1 MSDIPKKIVKPTFD
15 SIHQLWDCRM
25 WGVKGIDNVGNDNRF
40 HLECD
45 KLLFSYKSTYSNSMW
60 ESSSSDIIINDGYRQ
75 FLIPQWHY
83 AYTGRTEADGEME
96 QELNLQVSHIE
107 QLSMSDKTLL
117 HYWRYVYAVS
127 DSEWFLRISAIPYQT
142 EIGCHYMQG
151 LIPLSVDNQD
161 LCVFYDRGEKSMIIE
176 SSSPLTEVEMDR
188 LVLAVIVALGLVIGK
203 YYGGCRFKVASDDKQ
218 FHQILGVIVDN
229 LRPSKWCPYKIFDTE
244 RTQVISMLG
253 MHDYQKYAKDE
264 VTATDKDGVFWYYDG
279 NPVGL
284 DAFQKLSELLF
295 KDDDMYVGA
304 SMLLDG
310 SMLDAGYQVPF
321 YCVSIETITSSLM
334 KGVTKTPPPMSWDD
348 YNEKVLPA
356 LKKVVDEMDIIPNA
370 AKEIYKNKLASMNY
384 PPNADKLTLCF
395 EKLGYVLTDADK
407 DAINKRNKSFHG
419 KLVSGSKPLIDQS
432 EDMLA
437 LGMRLHKLCCI
448 LLLLA
453 SGFHGKILNNEV
465 IFGIQEACARKEH
478 AYVEI

>member
-1 MSDIPKKIVKPTFD
+1 MNDIPKKIVKPTFD

-45 KLLFSYKSTYSNSMW
+45 KLLFSYKSTYSNSIV
-60 ESSSSDIIINDGYRQ
+60 ESSSSDIILNDGYRE
-75 FLIPQWHY
+75 FIIPQWHY
-83 AYTGRTEADGEME
+83 AYTGRTVADGKTE
-96 QELNLQVSHIE
+96 QELNLQVSHLE
-107 QLSMSDKTLL
+107 QLFMSDKTLP

-127 DSEWFLRISAIPYQT
+127 DSEWFLKISAIPYQT
-142 EIGCHYMQG
+142 ESGCHYMHG
-151 LIPLSVDNQD
+151 LIPLSVDSQD
-161 LCVFYDRGEKSMIIE
+161 LCIFYDRGEKSMIIE

-218 FHQILGVIVDN
+218 FHQILGIIVDN

-244 RTQVISMLG
+244 RTQIISMLG
-253 MHDYQKYAKDE
+253 MHDYQEYAKDE
-264 VTATDKDGVFWYYDG
+264 VTATDKDGIFWYYDG

-310 SMLDAGYQVPF
+310 SMLDAVYQVPF

-370 AKEIYKNKLASMNY
+370 AKEIYKNKLANMNY
-384 PPNADKLTLCF
+384 PPNADKLTLSF
-395 EKLGYVLTDADK
+395 EILGYVLTDADK

>member
-1 MSDIPKKIVKPTFD
+1 MNDIPKKIVKPTFD

-45 KLLFSYKSTYSNSMW
+45 KLLFSYKSTYSNSIV
-60 ESSSSDIIINDGYRQ
+60 ESSSSDIILNDGYRE
-75 FLIPQWHY
+75 FIIPQWHY
-83 AYTGRTEADGEME
+83 AYTGRTVADGKTE
-96 QELNLQVSHIE
+96 QELNLQVSHLE
-107 QLSMSDKTLL
+107 QLSMSDKTLP

-127 DSEWFLRISAIPYQT
+127 DSEWFLKISAIPYQT
-142 EIGCHYMQG
+142 ESGCHYMHG
-151 LIPLSVDNQD
+151 LMPLSVDSQD
-161 LCVFYDRGEKSMIIE
+161 LCIFYDKKKKSMIIE

-218 FHQILGVIVDN
+218 FHQILGIIVDN

-244 RTQVISMLG
+244 RTQIISMLG
-253 MHDYQKYAKDE
+253 MHDYQEYAKDE
-264 VTATDKDGVFWYYDG
+264 VTATDKDGIFWYYDG

-310 SMLDAGYQVPF
+310 SMLDAVYQVPF

-334 KGVTKTPPPMSWDD
+334 KGVTKTPPP
-348 YNEKVLPA
+348 NE
-356 LKKVVDEMDIIPNA
+356 
-370 AKEIYKNKLASMNY
+370 
-384 PPNADKLTLCF
+384 
-395 EKLGYVLTDADK
+395 LG
-407 DAINKRNKSFHG
+407 
-419 KLVSGSKPLIDQS
+419 
-432 EDMLA
+432 
-437 LGMRLHKLCCI
+437 
-448 LLLLA
+448 
-453 SGFHGKILNNEV
+453 
-465 IFGIQEACARKEH
+465 
-478 AYVEI
+478 

>member
-1 MSDIPKKIVKPTFD
+1 MNDIPKKIVKPTFD
-15 SIHQLWDCRM
+15 SIHQLWNCRM

-45 KLLFSYKSTYSNSMW
+45 KLLFSYKSTYSNSIV
-60 ESSSSDIIINDGYRQ
+60 ESSSSDIILNDGYRE
-75 FLIPQWHY
+75 FIIPQWHY
-83 AYTGRTEADGEME
+83 AYTGRTVADGKTE
-96 QELNLQVSHIE
+96 QELNLLVSHLE
-107 QLSMSDKTLL
+107 QLSMSDKTLP

-127 DSEWFLRISAIPYQT
+127 DSEWFLKISAIPYQT
-142 EIGCHYMQG
+142 ESGCHYMHG
-151 LIPLSVDNQD
+151 LIPLSVDSQD
-161 LCVFYDRGEKSMIIE
+161 LCIFYDRGEKSMIIE

-218 FHQILGVIVDN
+218 FHQILGIIVDN

-244 RTQVISMLG
+244 RTQIISMLG
-253 MHDYQKYAKDE
+253 MHDYQEYAKDE
-264 VTATDKDGVFWYYDG
+264 VTATDKDGIFWYYDG

-310 SMLDAGYQVPF
+310 SMLDAVYQVPF

-370 AKEIYKNKLASMNY
+370 AKEIYKNKLANMNY
-384 PPNADKLTLCF
+384 PPNADKLTLSF
-395 EKLGYVLTDADK
+395 EILGYVLTDADK

>member
-1 MSDIPKKIVKPTFD
+1 MNDIPKKIVKPTFD

-45 KLLFSYKSTYSNSMW
+45 KLLFSYKSTYSNSIV
-60 ESSSSDIIINDGYRQ
+60 ESSSSDIILNDGYRE
-75 FLIPQWHY
+75 FIIPQWHY
-83 AYTGRTEADGEME
+83 AYTGRTVADGKTE
-96 QELNLQVSHIE
+96 QELNLQVSHLE
-107 QLSMSDKTLL
+107 QLFMSDKTLP

-127 DSEWFLRISAIPYQT
+127 DSEWFLKISAIPYQT
-142 EIGCHYMQG
+142 ESGCHYMHG
-151 LIPLSVDNQD
+151 LIPLSVDSQD
-161 LCVFYDRGEKSMIIE
+161 LCIFYDRGEKSMIIE

-218 FHQILGVIVDN
+218 FHQILGIIVDN

-244 RTQVISMLG
+244 RTQIISMLG
-253 MHDYQKYAKDE
+253 MHDYQEYAKDE
-264 VTATDKDGVFWYYDG
+264 VTATDKDGIFWYYDG

-310 SMLDAGYQVPF
+310 SMLDAVYQVPF

-356 LKKVVDEMDIIPNA
+356 LKKVVDKMDIIPNA
-370 AKEIYKNKLASMNY
+370 AKEIYKNKLANMNY
-384 PPNADKLTLCF
+384 PPNADKLTLSF
-395 EKLGYVLTDADK
+395 EILGYVLTDADK